1 MRLILPLILALLG
14 AGAGIGA
21 GLFLAPAPP
30 EAPDGAEAPEGAGDG
45 TGELEGMAAL
55 EAAADGGEEPERP
68 DIADVDFVR
77 LNNQFIVP
85 VLEEGRVRALVV
97 LTLGLETRTG
107 LRPTV
112 YAREPKLR
120 DAFLSVMFD
129 HANAGGFDEAFTA
142 SGRLDVLRRNLRE
155 AARPVL
161 GPDVYDV
168 LITDIARQD
177 G

>member
-1 MRLILPLILALLG
+1 MRLLLPLILALLG

-30 EAPDGAEAPEGAGDG
+30 EAAEAPDNAREGDE
-45 TGELEGMAAL
+45 ELEGMAAL
-55 EAAADGGEEPERP
+55 EAAAGEGEELERP

-97 LTLGLETRTG
+97 LTLGLETRAG